1 MGDLVSVVIP
11 TFNSE
16 KEISRC
22 LESIKRQTHKKIEII
37 VVDRH
42 SKDRTGEIAK
52 KYSAMIILD
61 EGERTKAKN
70 IGMKNASGDY
80 VFFIDSDME
89 LEENVIAECIKAM
102 GPKTGGVVIPERSIG
117 KSFWVK
123 VRDFERSFYS
133 GSKVESARF
142 FELETA
148 RKAGGFDEKVVFF
161 EEAALPE
168 KIERLGLDVMARIKS
183 GILHH
188 EEGFSLSKWLSKKY
202 YYGKTAT
209 RSRQTSVFYRLKLF
223 FGDKRFY
230 SRPVLM
236 TGVIILKSL
245 EIIATVLGKIIKA

>member
-1 MGDLVSVVIP
+1 MGELVSVVIP

-22 LESIKRQTHKKIEII
+22 LESIRKQSYEEIEII

-42 SKDRTGEIAK
+42 SKDKTGKIAR
-52 KYSAMIILD
+52 KYSAKVLLD
-61 EGERTKAKN
+61 KGERARAKN
-70 IGMKNASGDY
+70 TGMKSAMGKY
-80 VFFIDSDME
+80 ICFIDSDME

-102 GPKTGGVVIPERSIG
+102 DPKTGGVVIPEASVG

-133 GSKVESARF
+133 ESKVESARF
-142 FELETA
+142 FRLETA

-161 EEAALPE
+161 EEAVLPE
-168 KIERLGLDVMARIKS
+168 KIEKLGLGVRARIKS
-183 GILHH
+183 KILHH
-188 EEGFSLSKWLSKKY
+188 EEGFSLGKWLRKKY

-209 RSRQTSVFYRLKLF
+209 RSKQTDIFYRLKLF
-223 FGDKRFY
+223 FANKRFY

-236 TGVIILKSL
+236 TGVIILKTL
-245 EIIATVLGKIIKA
+245 ETIATVLGKIIKA